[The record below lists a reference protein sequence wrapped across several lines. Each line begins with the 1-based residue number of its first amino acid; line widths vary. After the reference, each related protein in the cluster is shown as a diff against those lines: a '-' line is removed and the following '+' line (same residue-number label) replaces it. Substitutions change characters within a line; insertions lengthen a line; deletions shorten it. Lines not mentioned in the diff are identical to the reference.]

1 VPKPIGSVLRS
12 ARERIGLTQ
21 AALANDVGIAA
32 NHLNRLESGEKSMPR
47 FDTLARLAA
56 RLGLS
61 LDLIAANCGYRSSP
75 ESMGID
81 PAHAL
86 ELAARLRD
94 LHSQISAVAS
104 LVDDAI
110 SDLETSAGAKAPA
123 RRRKRA
129 AAPKA

>member
-1 VPKPIGSVLRS
+1 
-12 ARERIGLTQ
+12 
-21 AALANDVGIAA
+21 
-32 NHLNRLESGEKSMPR
+32 MPR

-75 ESMGID
+75 ESVGID

-86 ELAARLRD
+86 ELAARLRE

-104 LVDDAI
+104 LVDETI
-110 SDLETSAGAKAPA
+110 YDLEYSAGTKPPA
-123 RRRKRA
+123 RRRKA
-129 AAPKA
+129 QAKHS

>member
-1 VPKPIGSVLRS
+1 MLRS

-21 AALANDVGIAA
+21 AALANDVGIAT
-32 NHLNRLESGEKSMPR
+32 NHLNRLETGEKTMPR

-61 LDLIAANCGYRSSP
+61 LDLIAANCGYRTSP
-75 ESMGID
+75 ESVAID

-94 LHSQISAVAS
+94 LHSQLSAVAT
-104 LVDDAI
+104 LVDDTI
-110 SDLETSAGAKAPA
+110 SDLESAAGAKTPA
-123 RRRKRA
+123 RRRKRL
-129 AAPKA
+129 K